1 METEQ
6 DKNSQTE
13 SPQVWELMAQ
23 RIYRQCTFVLIPA
36 AIISAF
42 LSDWRFPLSI
52 LVGGLIGVG
61 NLKGIILT
69 VNAMLGVK
77 MARAKMMALSMFKIL
92 MIFSVLLILI
102 ILKAINPYGLLI
114 GFTVV
119 IIIIIKEG
127 LRASK
132 KRL

>member
-52 LVGGLIGVG
+52 LVGGLIGIG

-69 VNAMLGVK
+69 VNALLGVER
-77 MARAKMMALSMFKIL
+77 ARAKMMALSMFKIL
-92 MIFSVLLILI
+92 TIFSVLLMLI

-119 IIIIIKEG
+119 LIIIIKEG
-127 LRASK
+127 GTASK
-132 KRL
+132 KL